1 MFRARSIQSSLSIK
15 DKILSIDY
23 ILVISIFIL
32 GLTSILAM
40 YSTDGGELKYHTK
53 SHILRFFVFFS
64 MFLTLSF
71 IQIRFWHSQSYLI
84 YILFFILLL
93 GVKYFGLTSSG
104 SKRWLDLYFM
114 NLQPSELMKIGLILF
129 LALLTFSCVGTSS
142 VGIFGSGVSVAYDP
156 RTVGMQIDDSIMQ
169 KNLIGR
175 LTLTDKKYIISI
187 SAKVLDGNIYLSGK
201 VDEPEEKLK
210 IIKMAWET
218 KGARSV
224 QSTVTIKGNNNF
236 KSTAKDILIT
246 SQLRTALIFNKLT
259 KATNYTIDT
268 INGKI
273 YIFGIAMTKKEKEKV
288 ISEADQIHGVKD
300 VIPSIYLVEEL
311 SRNKN

>member
-1 MFRARSIQSSLSIK
+1 MKNI
-15 DKILSIDY
+15 
-23 ILVISIFIL
+23 
-32 GLTSILAM
+32 
-40 YSTDGGELKYHTK
+40 
-53 SHILRFFVFFS
+53 
-64 MFLTLSF
+64 
-71 IQIRFWHSQSYLI
+71 
-84 YILFFILLL
+84 FFIL
-93 GVKYFGLTSSG
+93 V
-104 SKRWLDLYFM
+104 
-114 NLQPSELMKIGLILF
+114 

-156 RTVGMQIDDSIMQ
+156 RTVCMQIDDSIMQ

-224 QSTVTIKGNNNF
+224 QSTVTIKGNSNF

>member
-1 MFRARSIQSSLSIK
+1 MKNI
-15 DKILSIDY
+15 
-23 ILVISIFIL
+23 
-32 GLTSILAM
+32 
-40 YSTDGGELKYHTK
+40 
-53 SHILRFFVFFS
+53 
-64 MFLTLSF
+64 
-71 IQIRFWHSQSYLI
+71 
-84 YILFFILLL
+84 FFIL
-93 GVKYFGLTSSG
+93 V
-104 SKRWLDLYFM
+104 
-114 NLQPSELMKIGLILF
+114 
-129 LALLTFSCVGTSS
+129 LALLIFSCVGTSS
-142 VGIFGSGVSVAYDP
+142 VGIFGSGVSIAYDP

-224 QSTVTIKGNNNF
+224 QSTVTIKGNSNF

-311 SRNKN
+311 SRSKN

>member
-1 MFRARSIQSSLSIK
+1 MKNI
-15 DKILSIDY
+15 
-23 ILVISIFIL
+23 
-32 GLTSILAM
+32 
-40 YSTDGGELKYHTK
+40 
-53 SHILRFFVFFS
+53 
-64 MFLTLSF
+64 
-71 IQIRFWHSQSYLI
+71 
-84 YILFFILLL
+84 FFILLL
-93 GVKYFGLTSSG
+93 V
-104 SKRWLDLYFM
+104 
-114 NLQPSELMKIGLILF
+114 
-129 LALLTFSCVGTSS
+129 LLTFSCVGTSS
-142 VGIFGSGVSVAYDP
+142 VGIFGSGVSIAYDP

-224 QSTVTIKGNNNF
+224 QSTVRIKGNSNF

>member
-1 MFRARSIQSSLSIK
+1 MKFKVL
-15 DKILSIDY
+15 
-23 ILVISIFIL
+23 IFI
-32 GLTSILAM
+32 
-40 YSTDGGELKYHTK
+40 
-53 SHILRFFVFFS
+53 
-64 MFLTLSF
+64 F
-71 IQIRFWHSQSYLI
+71 I
-84 YILFFILLL
+84 
-93 GVKYFGLTSSG
+93 T
-104 SKRWLDLYFM
+104 
-114 NLQPSELMKIGLILF
+114 LF
-129 LALLTFSCVGTSS
+129 LSGCVGVSS
-142 VGIFGSGVSVAYDP
+142 KGIFGTGVSVALDP
-156 RTVGMQIDDSIMQ
+156 RSLGTQIDDSIMQ

-224 QSTVTIKGNNNF
+224 QSTVTIKGNSNF

-288 ISEADQIHGVKD
+288 ISEADQIHGVKE